1 MKKIL
6 YFTATWCGPC
16 TYIKPQMQE
25 ISNQIPI
32 SFIDVDSNATT
43 TEKYNIKNIPAVV
56 LIDNNGRELGRLVG
70 SNVTKQS
77 VIELYN
83 K

>member
-16 TYIKPQMQE
+16 TYVKPQMQE

-56 LIDNNGRELGRLVG
+56 LIDNTGRELGRLVG

-77 VIELYN
+77 VIDLYN

>member
-6 YFTATWCGPC
+6 YFTAEWCGPC
-16 TYIKPQMQE
+16 TYVKPQMQE

-32 SFIDVDSNATT
+32 FFIDVDSNATT

-56 LIDNNGRELGRLVG
+56 LIDNNGQELGRLVG
-70 SNVTKQS
+70 SNVTKQA

>member
-16 TYIKPQMQE
+16 TYVKPQLQE
-25 ISNQIPI
+25 ASNQIPI
-32 SFIDVDSNATT
+32 SFIDVDSNTTT

-77 VIELYN
+77 VIDLYN

>member
-16 TYIKPQMQE
+16 TYVKPQMQE

-32 SFIDVDSNATT
+32 SFIDVDSNTTT

-77 VIELYN
+77 VIDLYN

>member
-16 TYIKPQMQE
+16 TYVKPQMQE

-56 LIDNNGRELGRLVG
+56 LIDNTGRELGRLVG
-70 SNVTKQS
+70 SMVTKQS

>member
-1 MKKIL
+1 MKKLL

-16 TYIKPQMQE
+16 TYVKPQMQE

-32 SFIDVDSNATT
+32 SFIDVDSNTT
-43 TEKYNIKNIPAVV
+43 KTEKYNIKNIPAVV

-77 VIELYN
+77 VIDLYN

>member
-32 SFIDVDSNATT
+32 SFIDVDSNTTT

-77 VIELYN
+77 VIDLYN

>member
-16 TYIKPQMQE
+16 TYVKPQMQE

-32 SFIDVDSNATT
+32 SFIDVDSNTTT

-70 SNVTKQS
+70 RNVTKQS
-77 VIELYN
+77 VIDLYN

>member
-16 TYIKPQMQE
+16 TYVKPQMQE

-56 LIDNNGRELGRLVG
+56 LIDNTGRELGRLVG
-70 SNVTKQS
+70 SNVTKHA
-77 VIELYN
+77 VIDLYN

>member
-6 YFTATWCGPC
+6 YFTAEWCGPC

-32 SFIDVDSNATT
+32 SFIDVDSNTTT
-43 TEKYNIKNIPAVV
+43 TEKYNIKNIPAVI
-56 LIDNNGRELGRLVG
+56 LIDNSGREIGRLVG

-77 VIELYN
+77 VINLYN

>member
-6 YFTATWCGPC
+6 YFTAEWCGPC

-32 SFIDVDSNATT
+32 SFIDVDSNTTT
-43 TEKYNIKNIPAVV
+43 TEKYNIKNIPAII
-56 LIDNNGRELGRLVG
+56 LIDNFGREMGRLVG

-77 VIELYN
+77 VIDLYN

>member
-16 TYIKPQMQE
+16 TYVKPQMQE

-56 LIDNNGRELGRLVG
+56 LIDNTGRELGRLVG
-70 SNVTKQS
+70 SMVTKQS
-77 VIELYN
+77 VIDLYN

>member
-6 YFTATWCGPC
+6 YFTAPWCGPC
-16 TYIKPQMQE
+16 TFVKPQLQE
-25 ISNQIPI
+25 AANQVSIT
-32 SFIDVDSNATT
+32 FIDVDSNTETT
-43 TEKYNIKNIPAVV
+43 SRYNVKNIPCAI
-56 LIDNNGRELGRLVG
+56 LIDGAGMELGRIVG

-77 VIELYN
+77 VIDLYN

>member
-16 TYIKPQMQE
+16 TYVKPQMQE

-70 SNVTKQS
+70 SNVTKQA
-77 VIELYN
+77 VIDLYN

>member
-16 TYIKPQMQE
+16 TYVKPQMQE

-43 TEKYNIKNIPAVV
+43 TDKYNIKNIPAVV
-56 LIDNNGRELGRLVG
+56 LIDNTGRELGRLVG

-77 VIELYN
+77 VIDLYN